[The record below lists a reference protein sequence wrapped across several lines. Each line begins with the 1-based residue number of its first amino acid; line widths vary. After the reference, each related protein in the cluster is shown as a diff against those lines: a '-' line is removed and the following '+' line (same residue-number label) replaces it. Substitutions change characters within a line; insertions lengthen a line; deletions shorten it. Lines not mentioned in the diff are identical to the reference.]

1 MTTKRRAGYGG
12 VAARTAGPRGAAAL
26 SGLRRADDD
35 DEPAVRRAL
44 RSDEGWYAA
53 AGRCEA
59 FLRRLRGRRVLFL
72 ELGVGANTP
81 AVIKFP
87 FWRMTAANPDAVY
100 ACVNLDFACCPAG
113 IAARSLCIRART
125 FRRCW
130 RRWRKRLDKPAR
142 LRYTVAKTSF
152 EEGTIG

>member
-1 MTTKRRAGYGG
+1 MTMN
-12 VAARTAGPRGAAAL
+12 
-26 SGLRRADDD
+26 LRC
-35 DEPAVRRAL
+35 DERFVQ
-44 RSDEGWYAA
+44 DEGWYAA

-113 IAARSLCIRART
+113 ITARSLCIRADISAV
-125 FRRCW
+125 
-130 RRWRKRLDKPAR
+130 LAA
-142 LRYTVAKTSF
+142 L
-152 EEGTIG
+152 EETA